1 VRKLNQ
7 AKKKISASD
16 TPDLQSALHELRLD
30 LNYILVGRNFHCI
43 GAIRSNFTLRQ
54 HYPKT
59 KKYISLFPPELRAGE
74 TQEPTADAGREEVR
88 TWIRSQMESGELS
101 AEPELHLD
109 SRGSGGTAD
118 WGGEKK
124 KKKSKSD
131 GTAKPEV
138 EADPEDDFFEDDDEV
153 EGSDDS

>member
-1 VRKLNQ
+1 M
-7 AKKKISASD
+7 
-16 TPDLQSALHELRLD
+16 D